1 MVSDLLTESP
11 PQVFQGVAQ
20 IWQLL
25 LNSKRSKTSL
35 SWILETMSEFV
46 LSYNT
51 IFYSCEQNDAQCFSA
66 DFSVCF
72 LISLSRTIHRTAGER
87 KG

>member
-1 MVSDLLTESP
+1 
-11 PQVFQGVAQ
+11 
-20 IWQLL
+20 
-25 LNSKRSKTSL
+25 
-35 SWILETMSEFV
+35 MSEFV

-72 LISLSRTIHRTAGER
+72 LFRCHGRFTEQQGKERDNPLYHFQSLANLQTGICSFASELTASYF
-87 KG
+87 

>member
-1 MVSDLLTESP
+1 
-11 PQVFQGVAQ
+11 
-20 IWQLL
+20 
-25 LNSKRSKTSL
+25 
-35 SWILETMSEFV
+35 MSEFV

-72 LISLSRTIHRTAGER
+72 LFRCHGRFTEQQGKERNNPLYHFQSLTNLQTGICSFASELTASYF
-87 KG
+87 